1 MTPEPSPS
9 VSARVA
15 RLLGWTPTAWR
26 PVVGG
31 YTPAARYVASDGCE
45 RAFVKV
51 ATTAV
56 TAAHLRGEGLAYER
70 LTGAYMPRL
79 IGWEDDAHAP
89 ILIIEDLGEARWPPP
104 WDRPTVDRMLEQL
117 ADLHADTTPLR
128 SFSEAHGGSSEG
140 WANVAAE
147 PEPFLSLGLASREWL
162 QRALPR
168 LIEAEAAC
176 PTDGPTVA
184 HFDLRS
190 DNICLTASG
199 PKLIDWAAASQGDPD
214 LDLGFWLPSLAFEGG
229 PAPDEILPNAPL
241 VAAYVSGFFAAYAGL
256 PVIPEAP
263 FVRRVQREQLSTA
276 LPWAVRAL
284 KLDGL

>member
-1 MTPEPSPS
+1 MAPEPSPS
-9 VSARVA
+9 VADRAA

-31 YTPAARYVASDGCE
+31 YTPAARYVASAGRE

-56 TAAHLRGEGLAYER
+56 TASHLRGEGFVYER
-70 LTGAYMPRL
+70 LTGAFMPGL
-79 IGWEDDAHAP
+79 IGWEDDEFEP
-89 ILIIEDLGEARWPPP
+89 ILAIEDLGDARWPPP
-104 WDRPTVDRMLEQL
+104 WDRPAVDRVLEQL
-117 ADLHADTTPLR
+117 AALHADTTPLR

-168 LIEAEAAC
+168 LVEAEAAC

-199 PKLIDWAAASQGDPD
+199 PKLIDWAASSQGDPD

-229 PAPDEILPNAPL
+229 PAPDEILPNSPE

-256 PVIPEAP
+256 PIIPEAP

-276 LPWAVRAL
+276 LPWALRAL
-284 KLDGL
+284 RLEGL